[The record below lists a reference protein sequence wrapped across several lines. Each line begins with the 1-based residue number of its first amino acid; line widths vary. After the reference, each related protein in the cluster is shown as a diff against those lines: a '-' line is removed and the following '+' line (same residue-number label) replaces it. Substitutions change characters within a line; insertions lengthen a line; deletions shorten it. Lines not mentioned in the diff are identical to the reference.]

1 MSDMIYIYIYSK
13 NSSEFDFS
21 FNTTASLFCEEQ
33 IWFFYPRLY
42 NMFWNENDQYLTW
55 NKLPE

>member
-1 MSDMIYIYIYSK
+1 MSDMLYIYIYSK

-33 IWFFYPRLY
+33 I
-42 NMFWNENDQYLTW
+42 
-55 NKLPE
+55 